1 LLTPEHCK
9 ESLARAYIH
18 AIAGQVGL
26 SCSIRDYDYGIDI
39 TLHEI
44 TIRTDQRSG
53 KKRYI
58 ESGMPLDIQI
68 KSTATAI
75 VDEYEI
81 KYDLNIDAYNDLRDD
96 SKYSTPRIL
105 VLHVQPEQLDLL
117 LHQTEHSLDLL
128 GCCYWLSLKG
138 RDSVKNKSS
147 VRICIPRKNIFTLDQ
162 IRQIMNRINTGEA
175 L

>member
-18 AIAGQVGL
+18 AIAGHVGL

-44 TIRTDQRSG
+44 TIRTDQRTG
-53 KKRYI
+53 KKRYV

-68 KSTATAI
+68 KSTTTAI
-75 VDEYEI
+75 IDEFEI
-81 KYDLNIDAYNDLRDD
+81 KYDLDINVYNDLRDD
-96 SKYSTPRIL
+96 SKYMAPRIL
-105 VLHVQPEQLDLL
+105 VLHVQAKQQDQLLKQSENAL
-117 LHQTEHSLDLL
+117 TLK
-128 GCCYWLSLKG
+128 GCSYWLSLKG
-138 RDSVKNKSS
+138 RKNVTNTRM
-147 VRICIPRKNIFTLDQ
+147 VRIHIPRKNIFSEDQ
-162 IRQIMNRINTGEA
+162 LSKIMKCIKVGEP